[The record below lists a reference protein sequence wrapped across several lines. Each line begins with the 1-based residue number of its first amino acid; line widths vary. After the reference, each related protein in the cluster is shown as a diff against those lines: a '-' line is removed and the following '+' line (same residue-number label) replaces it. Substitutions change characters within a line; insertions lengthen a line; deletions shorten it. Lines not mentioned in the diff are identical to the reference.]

1 MHLTRRAFTLGGA
14 TLGAQL
20 QGTLRATPQVPAQ
33 PPRPAPTICL
43 FSKHLS
49 TIHYAELGG
58 LLKVLCFPACDLT
71 RRAFTLG
78 GATLG
83 AQLQGTLR
91 ATPQVPA
98 EAPRPAPTICLL
110 SKHLATIHYA
120 ELGGVLKDLG
130 FAGCDLTVRPGGHVE
145 PALSA
150 ADLYRAVEAIRAEGV
165 EVPMITTA

>member
-43 FSKHLS
+43 FSKHL
-49 TIHYAELGG
+49 
-58 LLKVLCFPACDLT
+58 P
-71 RRAFTLG
+71 
-78 GATLG
+78 
-83 AQLQGTLR
+83 
-91 ATPQVPA
+91 
-98 EAPRPAPTICLL
+98 
-110 SKHLATIHYA
+110 TIHYA
-120 ELGGVLKDLG
+120 ELGGVLRDLG

-165 EVPMITTA
+165 EGPALSRREAFGAAGRGGGAGALGLRPVSRGGRPSRGRRRGPHAHDAFRAN

>member
-1 MHLTRRAFTLGGA
+1 MH
-14 TLGAQL
+14 
-20 QGTLRATPQVPAQ
+20 
-33 PPRPAPTICL
+33 
-43 FSKHLS
+43 
-49 TIHYAELGG
+49 
-58 LLKVLCFPACDLT
+58 LT

-98 EAPRPAPTICLL
+98 EAPRPAPTICLF
-110 SKHLATIHYA
+110 SKHLSTIHYA
-120 ELGGVLKDLG
+120 ELGGVLPG
-130 FAGCDLTVRPGGHVE
+130 PPGGHVE

-165 EVPMITTA
+165 EVPMITTAFVNAADPTLPNVLDLCGRDRMKVPYFKLGYWNYRPGDNIA